1 MRICRE
7 RGVEE
12 LLHFTSIDNL
22 GTIVKYG
29 LLSRDDLERMK
40 IKYEYNDKK
49 RLEGMRN
56 AISLSVSFPNYK
68 MFYRCRN
75 YDENGNP
82 KERAF
87 VVISISKSILWE
99 LSCIFCPTNA
109 AQRDIRML
117 LGDRQ
122 SRAILSEPEAFEDM
136 FSEKFYRIKT
146 RGYVGIP
153 QRLLEKSRIR
163 EYFLHESLLEAQ
175 RAILG
180 IPPHY
185 TTDPQ
190 AEVLCL
196 ESIPNKYIRK
206 IYVENEDAKLDLV
219 SQYPD
224 LPVAIEVKKEFFE
237 SRVDYRHWKDP
248 HRVSFGYGK

>member
-68 MFYRCRN
+68 MFFKCRN
-75 YDENGNP
+75 YDEDGNP
-82 KERAF
+82 KERTF

-117 LGDRQ
+117 LGDPQ

-136 FSEKFYRIKT
+136 FSEKFHRKET
-146 RGYVGIP
+146 GGYVGIP
-153 QRLLEKSRIR
+153 QRLQ
-163 EYFLHESLLEAQ
+163 YFLHERSLEESRIDEYSQ
-175 RAILG
+175 RANLG

-219 SQYPD
+219 SQYPN

-237 SRVDYRHWKDP
+237 RRVDYRHW
-248 HRVSFGYGK
+248 